1 MPTCYQSNNVVII
14 VAIMARR
21 PCNSMLP
28 VAGSKYPYEGDAE
41 SNDKAI
47 MMIAFVSNASIL
59 SLDRRSLI

>member
-1 MPTCYQSNNVVII
+1 
-14 VAIMARR
+14 MARR

-28 VAGSKYPYEGDAE
+28 VAGSKYAYEGDAE
-41 SNDKAI
+41 SNDKVI